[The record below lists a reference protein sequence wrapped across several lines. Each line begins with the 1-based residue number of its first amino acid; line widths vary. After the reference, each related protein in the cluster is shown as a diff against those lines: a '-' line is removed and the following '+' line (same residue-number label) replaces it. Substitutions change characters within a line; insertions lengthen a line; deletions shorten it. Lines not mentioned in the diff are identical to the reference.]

1 MQNIS
6 TVAELRNAIRL
17 LEDEQAYKGQLLK
30 EQLSVVY
37 ESLMPINIFK
47 NTLKKI
53 FGKTDM
59 IDNLSDS
66 AFGIVS
72 GLLLKKVFIGRS
84 GNNFRKL
91 IGSIIQMGIS
101 NIVSQNY
108 DVIKSFIQSVF
119 QYFFHKKMGFNS
131 SDE

>member
-1 MQNIS
+1 MQNIT

-17 LEDEQAYKGQLLK
+17 LEEEKAYKGQLLK

-37 ESLMPINIFK
+37 ESLMPINIIK
-47 NTLKKI
+47 STLKKI

-59 IDNLSDS
+59 TDDLSGS

-84 GNNFRKL
+84 GSKFRRL
-91 IGSIIQMGIS
+91 FGSLLQMGIS
-101 NIVSQNY
+101 KIISQNSE
-108 DVIKSFIQSVF
+108 VIKSIIQSVF
-119 QYFFHKKMGFNS
+119 QYFFHKKNEFQ
-131 SDE
+131 

>member
-101 NIVSQNY
+101 NIVSQN
-108 DVIKSFIQSVF
+108 
-119 QYFFHKKMGFNS
+119 
-131 SDE
+131 